1 MVHTSRADLEASA
14 EMSRRIPVDQLT
26 IEELVQNFL
35 ALTLAQYEAR
45 FPSQTS
51 KYNRLYRQ
59 MNEIRDELKR
69 REGDQRRALL
79 PLINHENAQ
88 VRLMAASSLLT
99 IVPDRAKRALQSV
112 RDSRIEP
119 PSANAQGLLEA
130 LERGSFVPK

>member
-1 MVHTSRADLEASA
+1 
-14 EMSRRIPVDQLT
+14 MSRRIPIDKLT

-99 IVPDRAKRALQSV
+99 IVPDRAKKALQSV
-112 RDSRIEP
+112 RDSGITP
-119 PSANAQGLLEA
+119 PSVNAGFLLDGLED
-130 LERGSFVPK
+130 GSFVPK